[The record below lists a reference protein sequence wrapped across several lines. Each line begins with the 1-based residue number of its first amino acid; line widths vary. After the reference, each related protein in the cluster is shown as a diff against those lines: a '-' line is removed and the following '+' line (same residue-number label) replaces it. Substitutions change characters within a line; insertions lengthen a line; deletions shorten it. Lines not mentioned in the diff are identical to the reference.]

1 MHTRYSKIFLC
12 FTLVLLALTLDAFYL
27 PENFHAA
34 ADGVRK
40 ASAQQAKPPVV
51 LPSLVLSHRE
61 IDLGNISMGQEKEG
75 TFSIKNIG
83 SESLSWTILTP
94 EAWFPLDKT
103 ELPGIS
109 TKNEEAVSL
118 RISVIKRDSD
128 VSGTNGAAHLPVQMT
143 LQNRSNRLTCVRDLP
158 VGYHRNA
165 IKIRTAAGMQRT
177 VFIKFNLVSEMEDI
191 SISID
196 PPRLDFGTVRIGE
209 QATRRIRLT
218 NKSQENIKWQ
228 VKLAGTNGM
237 ATGSGRQ
244 RYISFQNDDVAGKG
258 AYTTAPH
265 LDKNLQLWGS
275 WREYQGYPLINGKCI
290 LKMDFWGS
298 ALALYVKKLGGS
310 GQFSVYMDNNP
321 VKSYEFNGSPEDDEF
336 YEISATDD
344 FLEANHVLTLVLN
357 GSGIAIEGVRVK
369 RQDVLEGKRNW
380 ITIFPASGFT
390 LKETDYINI
399 TLNPTQTNPGIY
411 SNLLHITSNN
421 GNVDVPL
428 SYEIVEDSPV
438 KNIDIYRYHKGSYYL
453 YISALPSEE
462 WRVKSKGFV
471 KQGLAFSL
479 FQPGS
484 LGTVPFYRW
493 YNPRI
498 INQFYSHDFKK
509 GNTLVG
515 YVYEGVVGHI
525 ATSRLKDTRELYR
538 WFNPKTRRHFFTLD
552 PKGEGMNKKG
562 YVFDGIAGYV
572 K

>member
-1 MHTRYSKIFLC
+1 LS
-12 FTLVLLALTLDAFYL
+12 FTLVLLALTLDAFCL
-27 PENFHAA
+27 PKTFHAA
-34 ADGVRK
+34 TDGVRK
-40 ASAQQAKPPVV
+40 VSVQQGKPPVV

-75 TFSIKNIG
+75 TFSIKNVG

-94 EAWFPLDKT
+94 ETWFPLDKT

-109 TKNEEAVSL
+109 KKNEEAVSL
-118 RISVIKRDSD
+118 RISVLKRDSD
-128 VSGTNGAAHLPVQMT
+128 VSGTFETAHLPVQMT
-143 LQNRSNRLTCVRDLP
+143 LQNRSDRLTCVKDLP

-177 VFIKFNLVSEMEDI
+177 VFIKFNLVLKTEEDI
-191 SISID
+191 AISID

-218 NKSQENIKWQ
+218 NKSQEKIKWQ
-228 VKLAGTNGM
+228 VKLAGMNGM
-237 ATGSGRQ
+237 ATDSGRH
-244 RYISFQNDDVAGKG
+244 RYISFLNEDVAGKG
-258 AYTTAPH
+258 AYATAPH
-265 LDKNLQLWGS
+265 LDKNLQLSGS
-275 WREYQGYPLINGKCI
+275 WGEYQGFPRINGKCI

-298 ALALYVKKLGGS
+298 ALGLYVKKIGGS
-310 GQFSVYMDNNP
+310 GQFSVYIDNNP
-321 VKSYEFNGSPEDDEF
+321 VKSYEFNGWPGEDEF
-336 YEISATDD
+336 YEISAADD

-357 GSGIAIEGVRVK
+357 GNGMAIEGVRVK
-369 RQDVLEGKRNW
+369 RQDVLEGKRDW
-380 ITIFPASGFT
+380 ISIFPASGFT

-399 TLNPTQTNPGIY
+399 VLNPTQTNPGVY
-411 SNLLHITSNN
+411 ANLIHVTSNN
-421 GNVDVPL
+421 GNVEVPL
-428 SYEIVEDSPV
+428 SYEIVEDPPV
-438 KNIDIYRYHKGSYYL
+438 QNIDIYRYRKGGYYL
-453 YISALPSEE
+453 YISPLPSEE
-462 WRVKSKGFV
+462 WRVTSKGFV
-471 KQGLAFSL
+471 KQGLAFRL

-484 LGTVPFYRW
+484 VGTVPFYRW

-498 INQFYSHDFKK
+498 INQFYSYDLKK
-509 GNTLVG
+509 GNALVG

-562 YVFDGIAGYV
+562 YVFEGIAGYV